1 MIRRMVL
8 ASERV
13 HMVSSS
19 DCNFY
24 VSIVPRWELLRCALN
39 LYGMQAYDMFMGP
52 STSAS
57 RNLDC
62 VASMWREH
70 VQRQLPVF
78 MRNVNKNQAS

>member
-13 HMVSSS
+13 HMVSSA

-24 VSIVPRWELLRCALN
+24 VSIVPRWELLRCAIN
-39 LYGMQAYDMFMGP
+39 LYGMQAYDMFIGHR
-52 STSAS
+52 TSVS
-57 RNLDC
+57 RKLDC
-62 VASMWREH
+62 VGSMWREH

-78 MRNVNKNQAS
+78 MRNVTKNQIS